1 MGGVIIIIS
10 SQMLTNPNKK
20 ESQKKYLVTRK
31 WFSNLKTLKANQL
44 RTINLFCDILEILY
58 FQFVI
63 LSKPSGNGSTAQIET
78 AQNKQSTQK

>member
-44 RTINLFCDILEILY
+44 RKINLFCDILEILY

-63 LSKPSGNGSTAQIET
+63 LSKLSGNGSTAQIEI

>member
-58 FQFVI
+58 FHRYQ
-63 LSKPSGNGSTAQIET
+63 LYN
-78 AQNKQSTQK
+78 